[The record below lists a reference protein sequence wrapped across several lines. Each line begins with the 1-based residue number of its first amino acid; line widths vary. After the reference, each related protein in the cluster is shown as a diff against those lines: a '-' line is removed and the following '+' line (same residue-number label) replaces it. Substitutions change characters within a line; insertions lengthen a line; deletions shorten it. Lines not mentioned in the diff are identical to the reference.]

1 MTERRLS
8 AAAEQFFESRIAS
21 LLHLEILLL
30 LRRDPTRWLNAPDV
44 AAVRRVSDETGERVL
59 EQLAAANLID
69 IRIRGRLTF
78 RFAPTESTVLPLM
91 DEIAVA
97 HHDDRQALERLLG
110 RGRGGSGAAR
120 AFADASGCREGRQVP
135 SLVYSLC
142 AVTSRLCSVLLL
154 VRPGV
159 CAAGAGGTGG
169 WPDPRG
175 QQPLSPVCS
184 DRHDGSPGRGGGL
197 RDDWAG
203 EYSVRADALG

>member
-1 MTERRLS
+1 MDGTTRNDSDAVDGLPVAGSASSGCDYRSARHCLMTERRLS

-44 AAVRRVSDETGERVL
+44 AAVRRVSDETAERVL

-154 VRPGV
+154 VP
-159 CAAGAGGTGG
+159 
-169 WPDPRG
+169 WI
-175 QQPLSPVCS
+175 
-184 DRHDGSPGRGGGL
+184 
-197 RDDWAG
+197 RDF
-203 EYSVRADALG
+203 